1 MILLLSLSFS
11 VGLAVKR
18 TILLIWTFTVYVSA
32 VHGMG
37 FDINKPLQTIDLN
50 KISNWEYLQT
60 NEASFSQKSFQG
72 IKVVLVL

>member
-32 VHGMG
+32 VYGMG
-37 FDINKPLQTIDLN
+37 FDINKPLQESVLRCTPLLAEG
-50 KISNWEYLQT
+50 KRLH
-60 NEASFSQKSFQG
+60 FG
-72 IKVVLVL
+72 IE